1 MNWQEEYEKK
11 LVSSEEAVRVIKSGD
26 RVHVPLIYQPQV
38 LINALVRRKDE
49 LKGVRL
55 ILGMSD
61 LDLSWYEPGIEDS
74 ILIQNEIVMQPQ
86 QRMLIEERRA
96 EHINI
101 LHGSYFKAQEERK
114 GDTPSAQVDVLILRV
129 TPPDKNG
136 YCCFGLNPWQKKRAC
151 ELAEKTI
158 ALVDASL
165 DRHYLR
171 DNFVHISEIDY
182 FVDEPSPI
190 PPLGATRLPEPSEAT
205 KRIAEYAASLIR
217 DGDCIQIGHGLS
229 TQAIS
234 QIIFEKEPRED
245 LGVHTELVH
254 PGIVWAVQKGVITG
268 KRKTLHR
275 EKVVSASL
283 SFMDEPE
290 RAFIENNPT
299 FELYSMQYVC
309 DPRVIAA
316 NDNQVAINQAISV
329 DLTGQINAESFGTL
343 QYSATGGQLE
353 FAIGAMLSKG
363 GRNITI
369 MESTARGGAFSRI
382 VPVLPEGSVVSVP
395 RLYAD
400 YIITE
405 YGIAR
410 LLGKS
415 NRERARELMAIAHPK
430 FREELK
436 SKAEDFYG
444 GV

>member
-1 MNWQEEYEKK
+1 MGWQEEYKKK
-11 LVSSEEAVRVIKSGD
+11 LVSSEEAVKVVKSGD
-26 RVHVPLIYQPQV
+26 RVHVPLVYQPQV
-38 LINALVRRKDE
+38 LINALAKRRNE
-49 LKGVRL
+49 LRGVRL

-74 ILIQNEIVMQPQ
+74 ILIQNEIVMQQQ
-86 QRMLIEERRA
+86 QRMLIEEGRA

-101 LHGSYFKAQEERK
+101 LHGSYFKAQQERK
-114 GDTPSAQVDVLILRV
+114 NDMREAQVDVLILRV

-136 YCCFGLNPWQKKRAC
+136 YCSFGFNPWQKKTAC
-151 ELAEKTI
+151 KLAEKTI
-158 ALVDASL
+158 ALVDVSL
-165 DRHYLR
+165 DRHYFQ
-171 DNFVHISEIDY
+171 DNFIHVSEIDY

-190 PPLGATRLPEPSEAT
+190 PPMGATRLSEPSEET
-205 KRIAEYAASLIR
+205 RRIAEYTATLIK
-217 DGDCIQIGHGLS
+217 DGDCLQIGHGLS

-234 QIIFEKEPRED
+234 EIIFEKEPRED

-268 KRKTLHR
+268 KRKTLHKG
-275 EKVVSASL
+275 KVVSASL
-283 SFMDEPE
+283 SFMGKPE
-290 RAFIENNPT
+290 QAFIENNPT
-299 FELYSMQYVC
+299 FELYGMEYVC
-309 DPRVIAA
+309 DPRIIAA

-329 DLTGQINAESFGTL
+329 DLTGQINAESFGAL

-369 MESTARGGAFSRI
+369 MESTARGGVFSRI
-382 VPVLPEGSVVSVP
+382 VSTLPEGTVVSVP

-405 YGIAR
+405 YGIAK

-415 NRERARELMAIAHPK
+415 NRERARELIAIAHPK

-436 SKAEDFYG
+436 VKAQELYG

>member
-1 MNWQEEYEKK
+1 MDWQEEYRKK
-11 LVSSEEAVRVIKSGD
+11 LVSSEEAVKIVKSGD

-38 LINALVRRKDE
+38 LVDALVRRKKE

-74 ILIQNEIVMQPQ
+74 FLIQNEIVMQQQ
-86 QRMLIEERRA
+86 QRMLIEEGRA

-101 LHGSYFKAQEERK
+101 LHGSYFKAQMERK
-114 GDTPSAQVDVLILRV
+114 GDNRVAQTDVIIIRV

-136 YCCFGLNPWQKKRAC
+136 YCCFGLNPWQKKTAC
-151 ELAEKTI
+151 RLAAKTI
-158 ALVDASL
+158 ALVDSNL
-165 DRHYLR
+165 DRHYLKE
-171 DNFVHISEIDY
+171 NYIHISEIDY

-190 PPLGATRLPEPSEAT
+190 PPLGATKMPDPSEGI
-205 KRIAEYAASLIR
+205 KQIAAYTASLIK
-217 DGDCIQIGHGLS
+217 DGDCLQIGHGQS

-234 QIIFEKEPRED
+234 EIIFEKEPRED
-245 LGVHTELVH
+245 LGIHTELVH
-254 PGIVWAVQKGVITG
+254 PAIVWAVQKGVITG
-268 KRKTLHR
+268 KRKTLHK

-283 SFMDEPE
+283 SFMGDAE

-299 FELYSMQYVC
+299 FELYGMEYVC
-309 DPRVIAA
+309 DPRIISA
-316 NDNQVAINQAISV
+316 NDNQVAINQAICI

-369 MESTARGGAFSRI
+369 MESTARGGSFSRI
-382 VPVLPEGSVVSVP
+382 VPVLPEGTVVSVP

-415 NRERARELMAIAHPK
+415 NRERARELIAIAHPDY
-430 FREELK
+430 RAELNK
-436 SKAEDFYG
+436 KAQEYYG
-444 GV
+444 GN